1 MAADLRSVPRAP
13 GHIPVLGH
21 ALPLL
26 RRPLPFLCSL
36 RDTGDIVRVELG
48 TMPVY
53 FVTTPRLIHELLV
66 TKARHFDK
74 GRLFDRA
81 RKIAGEGLVTA
92 GEEVHRRHRR
102 LMQPMFHHAALAA
115 YTDTM
120 AEQARLVADSWQPGR
135 AIPLNEALYDYAINT
150 VTATLFSADLDT
162 KAAEAVRHD
171 VPVLIKGVLV
181 RAVLPEFLDRAP
193 VPFYRE
199 FDAATARLRA
209 VISDLVAAARRAGDT
224 GGIDLLSTLLA
235 ARDADT
241 GAALTDDEIRD
252 ELVTVMFAGTETSAS
267 TLAWIFH
274 ELAADPEAERR
285 VLTEVDDVLA
295 GGPVGLAEVGK
306 LGYIDRVVDEV
317 SRLHAMP
324 MLMRRATT
332 EVEMGGVRIPPGT
345 EIAFSL
351 YAMHRDRRV
360 YADPE
365 RFDPDRWLPANRE
378 GRPREEFMP
387 FGAGTRKCIGDA
399 YARMEIAVAVATIL
413 SRWRLRPVPGTPVKE
428 VAAAVAHPDRLPM
441 VPEPRAAVTGR

>member
-1 MAADLRSVPRAP
+1 MPADLRSVPRAP
-13 GHIPVLGH
+13 GRIPLLGH

-26 RRPLPFLCSL
+26 REPLPFLVSL
-36 RDTGDIVRVELG
+36 RDTGEVVRVELG

-53 FVTTPRLIHELLV
+53 FVTTPALIHELLV
-66 TKARHFDK
+66 TKARDFDK

-102 LMQPMFHHAALAA
+102 LMQPMFHHARIAA
-115 YTDTM
+115 YVDSM
-120 AEQARLVADSWQPGR
+120 AEQARILADTWEPGR
-135 AIPLNEALYDYAINT
+135 AIPLNEDLYDYAVNT
-150 VTATLFSADLDT
+150 VATTLFSSDLGGE
-162 KAAEAVRHD
+162 AAAALRHD

-181 RAVLPEFLDRAP
+181 RAVMPEFLDR
-193 VPFYRE
+193 VPIRFNRE
-199 FDAATARLRA
+199 FDASTARLRGIVTDMIA
-209 VISDLVAAARRAGDT
+209 TARRAGDT
-224 GGIDLLSTLLA
+224 GGADLLSTLLA

-241 GAALTDDEIRD
+241 GEALTDDEVRD

-274 ELAADPEAERR
+274 ELAASPEAERR
-285 VLTEVDDVLA
+285 VLAEVDEVLA

-306 LGYIDRVVDEV
+306 LDYLNRVVDEV

-324 MLMRRATT
+324 MLMRRATA

-360 YADPE
+360 HADPE

-399 YARMEIAVAVATIL
+399 FARVEIAVAVATIL
-413 SRWRLRPVPGTPVKE
+413 SRWRLRAVPGEQVKE

-441 VPEPRAAVTGR
+441 VPERRAA